1 MRRYV
6 VPNVIIRGGGR
17 KRWVRNPIV
26 TAPQSILRHHGSKDS
41 SDDNSFLER
50 RFYPHNILNLETGSH
65 RLTSRR
71 LFASTTTQIDNDDS
85 TEVFSAQTTL
95 QQLKHI
101 PVEAAARNFF
111 THCGSNDTTFD
122 PDMELVT
129 ILKSLHD
136 NPQTCEGFVKT
147 LHELSTSRDDNDEN
161 SKTIAHQ
168 GVPFQPKKLH
178 YDMVLKSWLNFNPP
192 SVKRAEALIDYMVR
206 TVNLPHDTETCN
218 FVLEGWA
225 KKSNA
230 ERAQVFFDKMIRKR
244 IPVDL
249 VSFSHLFKAWS
260 KSKSPLA
267 VNRVESI
274 LSRMEN
280 KAEIKPNAEC
290 YLRVIECW
298 AKSKKKGSERRI
310 EALIGMLNRGLTK
323 DDENVDGIQQEAILN
338 LLQVYQ
344 NIGNAHRAEEILLDF
359 AQDFH
364 TPTPTIEMCLSVLS
378 TWSKSGSSRRAHRA
392 EKLLR
397 RMENDTELP
406 QPDTACYTAVL
417 NCIASSKKQGS
428 AKSAEALLR
437 QMDEKEVTKSN
448 MVSLTC
454 VLIAWARSEESDGH
468 LQSERMFQEILDRGM
483 KPDRYVYGGLM
494 AAWGRS
500 DDPDAIQKVEDY
512 FQRLKC
518 SEDSKPTVVE
528 YTVLIQAYAN
538 YVSKNIDK
546 SRESV
551 ERAESLLTEML
562 NSEDERLRP
571 NSLSYAAVL
580 KVIAAARRIPGR
592 GERADKVLQKM
603 VTNNIDISP
612 YIMNIVNKCTGR
624 LPTQKQPSPN
634 E

>member
-1 MRRYV
+1 MQ
-6 VPNVIIRGGGR
+6 
-17 KRWVRNPIV
+17 
-26 TAPQSILRHHGSKDS
+26 TA
-41 SDDNSFLER
+41 
-50 RFYPHNILNLETGSH
+50 
-65 RLTSRR
+65 
-71 LFASTTTQIDNDDS
+71 
-85 TEVFSAQTTL
+85 L
-95 QQLKHI
+95 QQLKTI

-111 THCGSNDTTFD
+111 SHCDSNETTFD
-122 PDMELVT
+122 PDIELVT
-129 ILKSLHD
+129 ILKTLHD

-147 LHELSTSRDDNDEN
+147 LQELSTN
-161 SKTIAHQ
+161 SDQ
-168 GVPFQPKKLH
+168 DVPFQPQKAH
-178 YDMVLKSWLNFNPP
+178 YDMVLKAWLNFDPP
-192 SVKRAEALIDYMVR
+192 SVKRSEALLDYMD
-206 TVNLPHDTETCN
+206 TMVNLPYDSETCN
-218 FVLEGWA
+218 LILDGWS

-230 ERAQVFFDKMIRKR
+230 ERAQKFFDKMIRR
-244 IPVDL
+244 RTPVDQI
-249 VSFSHLFKAWS
+249 SFLHLLKAWA

-267 VNRVESI
+267 VNRIESI
-274 LSRMEN
+274 LSQMEN
-280 KAEIKPNAEC
+280 STDIEPNAEC

-310 EALIGMLNRGLTK
+310 EGLIELLNQQATEDSGRIV
-323 DDENVDGIQQEAILN
+323 DDDIEKIQQEATLH

-344 NIGNAHRAEEILLDF
+344 NMKNAHRAEEILLEF
-359 AQDFH
+359 AEDIR
-364 TPTPTIEMCLSVLS
+364 TPTPCLGMCLSVLS

-397 RMENDTELP
+397 RMEKNAGLP

-437 QMDEKEVTKSN
+437 RMDENEATKSN

-454 VLIAWARSEESDGH
+454 VLIAWARSEDSDGH
-468 LQSERMFQEILDRGM
+468 LQSERIFQEILDRGM
-483 KPDRYVYGGLM
+483 QPDRYVYGGLM

-500 DDPDAIQKVEDY
+500 NDPDAMQKVEDY
-512 FQRLKC
+512 FQRLKY

-538 YVSKNIDK
+538 YVSKNIEK

-551 ERAESLLTEML
+551 ERAEALLAEML
-562 NSEDERLRP
+562 NSDNEILRP
-571 NSLSYAAVL
+571 NILSYAAVL

-603 VTNNIDISP
+603 VKNNIEIPP
-612 YIMNIVNKCTGR
+612 YIMNIASKCTGR
-624 LPTQKQPSPN
+624 LPAQNEASPS